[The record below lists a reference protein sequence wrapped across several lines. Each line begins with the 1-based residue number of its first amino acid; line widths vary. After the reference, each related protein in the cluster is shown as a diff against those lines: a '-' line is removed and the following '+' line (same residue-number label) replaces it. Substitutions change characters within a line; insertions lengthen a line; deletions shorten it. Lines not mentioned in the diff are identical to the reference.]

1 MGHVLVGAG
10 GWGYFAGGLR
20 TYARAFP
27 FAEVNASFYRRIP
40 EATARRWRRQ
50 GPADFVFAVKAHWAA
65 THGAHLHAT
74 PAARDAFSHDLRIAR
89 VLAARY
95 VVLETPASAL
105 LGPRE
110 AAGLRDL
117 VALAGPGGPRIG
129 LEARAHVGGP
139 LPPELRTAMED
150 LRVLD
155 VVDLSRERPRVAD
168 GVVYSRL
175 FGKGEHNV
183 YEFDDEELRAI
194 DRAGRDAVEVAFA
207 FHGVRMYRDA
217 ARFLTFKRTGA
228 FPNATGAVGLAS
240 LGQVL
245 REDARF
251 PSTREGLLHDQG
263 WKVFDLDDATR
274 VHASVVLRQLP
285 NRAYGSV
292 DEVLA
297 IARSVD
303 SRFRGGE

>member
-40 EATARRWRRQ
+40 EANARGWRRQ
-50 GPADFVFAVKAHWAA
+50 VPDDFVFAVKAHWAA
-65 THGAHLHAT
+65 SHRAHLHAT

-89 VLAARY
+89 ILGARY
-95 VVLETPASAL
+95 VVLETPASAP
-105 LGPRE
+105 LGHQE
-110 AAGLRDL
+110 ADGLRDL
-117 VALAGPGGPRIG
+117 VALAGPAGPRIG

-139 LPPELRTAMED
+139 LPPEVRKAMED

-155 VVDLSRERPRVAD
+155 VVDLSRARPRVAD
-168 GVVYSRL
+168 SVVYSRA

-194 DRAGRDAVEVAFA
+194 DRAGRDAVEVVLA

-217 ARFLTFKRTGA
+217 ARFLTLTRTGT

-251 PSTREGLLHDQG
+251 PSTRAALLHDQG
-263 WKVFDLDDATR
+263 WKVFDLDNVTR
-274 VHASVVLRQLP
+274 AHASEVLRALP
-285 NRAYGSV
+285 DRTYDSA
-292 DEVLA
+292 DDVLDA
-297 IARSVD
+297 ARITD
-303 SRFRGGE
+303 PRFRT